1 MQPLQNIRV
10 LDLSRVLAG
19 PYCTM
24 VLGDLGA
31 DVIKVEPPEGDET
44 RGWGPPFAGGESAY
58 YLCVNRNKRGMV
70 VNLKTEE
77 GKIIL
82 HELAAQSDVLVENF
96 RPGTLKKFGL
106 DYESLHEVNPRLIYC
121 SISGFGQTGP
131 LKDMPGYDFMIQA
144 MGGIMSVTGEPE
156 GEPMKV
162 GVAAADLFAGQNA
175 VIAILA
181 ALQARTFTGEGQFI
195 DIALFDSQLGWL
207 ANVAGNFLISGKN
220 PKRYGNAHANIV
232 PYQSF
237 QAKDGWLVVAVG
249 NDKQFEA
256 LCRVIEKP
264 EAASDARFRTNQAR
278 VENREALI
286 SILKP
291 IFVRKTVGEWLSLI
305 SDQFPCGPI
314 NNLGQVFSMPHVM
327 EREMLVTMEHPT
339 IGALPLVGSPLKME
353 ATPVEYRL
361 PPPLMGE
368 HTKEI
373 LQNALG
379 FSEEKA
385 VELADRGC
393 VK

>member
-1 MQPLQNIRV
+1 MQSLQNIRV

-70 VNLKTEE
+70 VNLKTDE
-77 GKIIL
+77 GKTIL
-82 HELAAQSDVLVENF
+82 RELAYQSDVLVENF
-96 RPGTLKKFGL
+96 RPGTLKKFRL
-106 DYESLHEVNPRLIYC
+106 DYEALHEMNPKLIYC
-121 SISGFGQTGP
+121 SITGFGQTGP

-162 GVAAADLFAGQNA
+162 GVAVADLFAGQNA

-181 ALQARTFTGEGQFI
+181 ALQARTFTGEGQYI

-256 LCRVIEKP
+256 LCRVIEMP
-264 EAASDARFRTNQAR
+264 EAASDARFVTNQAR

-291 IFVRKTVGEWLSLI
+291 IFVRKTVEEWLTRIGS
-305 SDQFPCGPI
+305 QFPCGPI
-314 NNLGQVFSMPHVM
+314 NNLGQVFSMPHVK

-339 IGALPLVGSPLKME
+339 IGALPLVGSPLKMKG
-353 ATPVEYRL
+353 TPVEHRL

-373 LQNALG
+373 LQDLLG
-379 FSEEKA
+379 FSEGKA
-385 VELADRGC
+385 AELVDRGC